1 MIAQLE
7 GEKVNLEVKAA
18 EAEELK
24 EGTFHQHRSHKIIHA
39 HE

>member
-24 EGTFHQHRSHKIIHA
+24 EGTLHQSSR
-39 HE
+39 